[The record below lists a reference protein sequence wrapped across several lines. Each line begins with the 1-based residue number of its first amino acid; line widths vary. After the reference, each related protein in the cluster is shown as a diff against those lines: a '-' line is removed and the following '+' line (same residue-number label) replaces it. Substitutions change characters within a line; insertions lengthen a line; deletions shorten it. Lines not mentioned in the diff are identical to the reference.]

1 MATQLEI
8 FVRALSRLLGWIY
21 TFCWSASFYPQPINN
36 FRRRSTTGLAID
48 FPTINVLGF
57 VCYTIYTSA
66 FLYSPVIRHQYAA
79 RHPLAEDPTVRFND
93 FAFALHAV
101 VLSFITYTQFWPFIW
116 GFKVSRHQKVSKP
129 VAGLFWGS
137 IVGVTIVIFIVL
149 GQSPNNGYDP
159 YSWAWI
165 DVIYALSYVKL
176 VITIV
181 KYVPQAWVNYKRK
194 STYGWS
200 IGQILFDL
208 SGGVLSLAQLLLD
221 SSFQDDW
228 SGVTGNPIKFLL
240 SNVTIFFDLI
250 FVVQHYI
257 LYRDAEDD
265 SGKDRNPSD
274 RTPLLSVSDGQPGRS
289 QICKLDGGQSKKTQ
303 RLLDLATPLFGTRSM
318 LTATLFPGLP
328 ACNPPVPGP
337 RHLEILATKARRQG
351 SWAQRLKSI
360 WR

>member
-1 MATQLEI
+1 M
-8 FVRALSRLLGWIY
+8 
-21 TFCWSASFYPQPINN
+21 
-36 FRRRSTTGLAID
+36 
-48 FPTINVLGF
+48 
-57 VCYTIYTSA
+57 
-66 FLYSPVIRHQYAA
+66 
-79 RHPLAEDPTVRFND
+79 
-93 FAFALHAV
+93 
-101 VLSFITYTQFWPFIW
+101 
-116 GFKVSRHQKVSKP
+116 
-129 VAGLFWGS
+129 
-137 IVGVTIVIFIVL
+137 
-149 GQSPNNGYDP
+149 
-159 YSWAWI
+159 
-165 DVIYALSYVKL
+165 KL

-289 QICKLDGGQSKKTQ
+289 
-303 RLLDLATPLFGTRSM
+303 
-318 LTATLFPGLP
+318 
-328 ACNPPVPGP
+328 
-337 RHLEILATKARRQG
+337 
-351 SWAQRLKSI
+351 
-360 WR
+360 